1 MTALMQY
8 LLACNILDIVTGFIK
23 AYDQKNVSSKKM
35 KHGAFSK
42 VSIWCVVLVTVILS
56 NYFDTDF
63 TGYILGYYLIMEVVS
78 ILENVSFFIPVP
90 DKIKNILNDDQVNKP
105 IEKPTKEET
114 VIVKEETVGTVDPE
128 ILKFIEEEEK
138 KKDE

>member
-1 MTALMQY
+1 MSALMQY

-23 AYDQKNVSSKKM
+23 AYDQKDISSKKM

-42 VSIWCVVLVTVILS
+42 VSMWCVVLVTIILS
-56 NYFDTDF
+56 NYFETDF
-63 TGYILGYYLIMEVVS
+63 TAYILGYYLIMEVVS

-90 DKIKNILNDDQVNKP
+90 DKIKSILNNEQ
-105 IEKPTKEET
+105 IEKTSKNETVTTVEET
-114 VIVKEETVGTVDPE
+114 VTTVNPE
-128 ILKFIEEEEK
+128 ILKFIEEEK

>member
-1 MTALMQY
+1 MTTLMQY

-23 AYDQKNVSSKKM
+23 AYDQKDISSKKM

-42 VSIWCVVLVTVILS
+42 VSMWCVVMVTIILS

-63 TGYILGYYLIMEVVS
+63 TGYILGYYLVMEVVS

-90 DKIKNILNDDQVNKP
+90 DKIKSILNNEQ
-105 IEKPTKEET
+105 IEKNNKNETVAIVEET
-114 VIVKEETVGTVDPE
+114 VTTVDPE
-128 ILKFIEEEEK
+128 ILKRIKEK
-138 KKDE
+138 EHE

>member
-1 MTALMQY
+1 MSTLMQY
-8 LLACNILDIVTGFIK
+8 LLACNVLDIVTGFIK

-42 VSIWCVVLVTVILS
+42 VSMWCVVLVTVILS

-63 TGYILGYYLIMEVVS
+63 TAYILGYYLIMEVVS

-90 DKIKNILNDDQVNKP
+90 DKIKSILNNEQ
-105 IEKPTKEET
+105 IEKTNKEET
-114 VIVKEETVGTVDPE
+114 VATLEETVTTVDPE

-138 KKDE
+138 KKDERD

>member
-1 MTALMQY
+1 MSTLMQY

-42 VSIWCVVLVTVILS
+42 VSMWCVVLVTVILS
-56 NYFDTDF
+56 NYFNTDF

-90 DKIKNILNDDQVNKP
+90 DKIKNILNNEQ
-105 IEKPTKEET
+105 IEKTAKEET
-114 VIVKEETVGTVDPE
+114 VTTVEETVTTVDPE
-128 ILKFIEEEEK
+128 ILKYIKEK
-138 KKDE
+138 EKKDE